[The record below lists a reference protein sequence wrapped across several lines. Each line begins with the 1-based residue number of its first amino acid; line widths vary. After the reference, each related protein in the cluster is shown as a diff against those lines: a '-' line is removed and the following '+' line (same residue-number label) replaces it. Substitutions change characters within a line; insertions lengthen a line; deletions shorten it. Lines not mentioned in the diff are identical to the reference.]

1 MKRQLASL
9 LFLFVSTLS
18 FAQANS
24 IPVPIVWPFSVGSN
38 QVNFIRV
45 IIEDANKKQ
54 NKYNFYVEFKP
65 GAGGTIAAQ
74 YVENH
79 KNIALLSSSSSFFVR
94 SFYYPNESHK
104 VENFKPVLI
113 ECTGQPMAVVSK
125 NFSSIN
131 ELKNQKRLTIGAN
144 FGSLTEAVVRQ
155 LQQVLP
161 GVEIDIIPF
170 PGTVQ
175 ATQEVL
181 AGRLDLNVDTPGESL
196 QWLEV
201 NKINMIGS
209 SGTVENKYF
218 KTFNSQGIKGFS
230 GLTNN
235 YMMVASSKTDPEIV
249 KELHEILR
257 ASAQT
262 TAVRLREY
270 YARDYC
276 VEADLNFKQTNDIF
290 NKWSN
295 YWPEKLNSLSKGK

>member
-9 LFLFVSTLS
+9 LLFFSALAHASPT
-18 FAQANS
+18 QQ
-24 IPVPIVWPFSVGSN
+24 VPIVWPFSVGSN
-38 QVNFIRV
+38 QVNFIRT
-45 IIEDANKKQ
+45 IIDDANKKQ

-65 GAGGTIAAQ
+65 GAGGTVAAQ
-74 YVENH
+74 YVENY
-79 KNIALLSSSSSFFVR
+79 KSIALLSISSSFFVR
-94 SFYYPNESHK
+94 PYYYPAESHK

-113 ECTGQPMAVVSK
+113 ECTGQPLAIISK
-125 NFSSIN
+125 KFTSID

-144 FGSLTEAVVRQ
+144 HGSLTEALVRQ
-155 LQQVLP
+155 LQQLLP
-161 GVEIDIIPF
+161 NTELDLIPYS
-170 PGTVQ
+170 GTVA

-181 AGRLDLNVDTPGESL
+181 ADRLDLNVDTPGESL
-196 QWLEV
+196 QWLELGR
-201 NKINMIGS
+201 INMIGA
-209 SGTVENKYF
+209 SGTVENKHF
-218 KTFNSQGIKGFS
+218 KTFNSQGIRGFA

-235 YMMVASSKTDPEIV
+235 YMMVASSKTDPATV
-249 KELHEILR
+249 KELHDILR

-290 NKWSN
+290 NKWST